1 MADEKKAEG
10 LVYKDHPLRRIDN
23 LIYYG
28 SMANEYVVMMN
39 VISDK
44 AENDISVA
52 SEIQCYLMKTDKNL
66 EPMKAITQQTK
77 RENLYE
83 ALELAAAWLTRVKC

>member
-1 MADEKKAEG
+1 MNEQYMT
-10 LVYKDHPLRRIDN
+10 YKTRPVVRN
-23 LIYYG
+23 GKTIYYG